1 VSVGPTPVL
10 DLYRTGALN
19 ELLARTDNTSAPED
33 QIVRAMAL
41 TALGYAATPRE
52 ANSEGQGE
60 GRSAADI
67 LRLLARSEG
76 ESASK
81 ARTELAYARYVGA
94 MMGVQDKDLTPDDAF
109 PGGRSAGAG
118 ASKANTSRAHSVAAL
133 IAIRSRDF
141 GRARTEIDV
150 ARTLASNSGDPNQ
163 IADAEFAGGK
173 LAAWQGRA
181 DLAEE
186 FLGRS
191 VAHWDASGNGL
202 LRAHAQ
208 YELGVMY
215 SDRRDWVIATTLLS
229 AVVDE
234 YHARGAAPGY
244 MDRARQALGASLVG
258 AGRLDEA
265 ESMLEPL
272 RGAADDYRF
281 AMVHR
286 DLSRLKLKRALGG
299 EERSRQLAD
308 AWKDWTTA
316 HDRVSGWDA
325 ASFPVLTLRQLE
337 AELRLADTRN
347 QTAEALTLAGDMLAR
362 VAEAFSAK
370 LSERPHE
377 IGARISAIEAYT
389 AAASAPDVQD
399 RASLVAAAGNEAER
413 LNTAAASIAFRLDD
427 RTVALVDAA
436 RRLGGRLASVGSSE
450 ESLLTFMRRDI
461 PDADR
466 LEILARLAE
475 AMARV
480 HELGVAP
487 CGFGPGDVVVR
498 HPANPAIREIPGPDA
513 LHRPERAGDRPF
525 MAPELI
531 SGRAGD
537 ARSDLYL
544 LGALMITWFGEAPP
558 SNEGGLLLW
567 LRRALRGR
575 PLKTRG
581 PALSGL
587 ALELTVLNWRNR
599 PPNGYEAADRFRQ
612 AARSLTTPEPR

>member
-1 VSVGPTPVL
+1 MSVP
-10 DLYRTGALN
+10 DLYRTGALS
-19 ELLARTDNTSAPED
+19 ELLARTENTSVPED

-41 TALGYAATPRE
+41 TALGYAVPPEE
-52 ANSEGQGE
+52 ARSEGQGE
-60 GRSAADI
+60 DRTAADI
-67 LRLLARSEG
+67 LRLLADGKG

-81 ARTELAYARYVGA
+81 AHTELAYARYVGA
-94 MMGVQDKDLTPDDAF
+94 MMGVKYEDLTPDDAF
-109 PGGRSAGAG
+109 PGRRSAGAG
-118 ASKANTSRAHSVAAL
+118 AAKANSSRAHSVAGL
-133 IAIRSRDF
+133 IAIRARDF

-150 ARTLASNSGDPNQ
+150 ARTLASQSGDQNQ
-163 IADAEFAGGK
+163 MADADFASGR

-191 VAHWDASGNGL
+191 AAHWDASGNGL

-215 SDRRDWVIATTLLS
+215 ADRRDWLIATTLLS

-234 YHARGAAPGY
+234 YIARGAAPGY
-244 MDRARQALGASLVG
+244 LDRARQALGASLVG

-265 ESMLEPL
+265 ETVLESL
-272 RGAADDYRF
+272 RGATDDYRF

-286 DLSRLKLKRALGG
+286 DLSRLKLKRALGSSG
-299 EERSRQLAD
+299 EERGRQLAD
-308 AWKDWTTA
+308 AWKEWRTA
-316 HDRVSGWDA
+316 QDRVSGSDA

-337 AELRLADTRN
+337 AELRLADSSS

-377 IGARISAIEAYT
+377 IGARASAIEAYT
-389 AAASAPDVQD
+389 AAAGAPDVQD
-399 RASLVAAAGNEAER
+399 RSSLVAAAGNEAER
-413 LNTAAASIAFRLDD
+413 LNTAAASIGFRLDD
-427 RTVALVDAA
+427 RTVALIDAA
-436 RRLGGRLASVGSSE
+436 RRLGGRLSSVGSSE
-450 ESLLTFMRRDI
+450 ESLLTFMRRDT

-487 CGFGPGDVVVR
+487 CGLGPGDVIVR

-513 LHRPERAGDRPF
+513 LYRPERAEDRPF

-581 PALSGL
+581 PALSAL

-599 PPNGYEAADRFRQ
+599 PLNGYEAADRFRQ
-612 AARSLTTPEPR
+612 AARSLTTPEQR